1 MNIWDYN
8 LRHLAAIAQIA
19 ALGTMGAAARAVNL
33 TQPALTQALAR
44 VESQLNLPL
53 FERRHDGMV
62 PTPAA
67 DLLVP
72 RIRAALNHAISP
84 HVTTARMR
92 ALLALADTGSYPGAA
107 IATGLAVPTLHRA
120 VKDLSLSLRKTL
132 VERRGNAVMLSDAG
146 QTLARAFRLARVEL
160 EAGLGEIEALKGRE
174 VRCITIGAMPLSR
187 ARILPAA
194 VARFLKRH
202 PQVRIA
208 IVEGARSELV
218 ERLHNGMIDMMIGA
232 LRQPLI
238 EPDFA
243 QLALFEDEPIVVA
256 RHDHPLAGGR
266 PDIAALARHA
276 WILPGPGAPLR
287 DCWDTMFAD
296 AGIEPPPV
304 PVESGSVMTIRQVL
318 IESDFLTLVSPDQV
332 AVELE
337 ARWLTSLGTLPSSF
351 RRLIG
356 VTTRTSWR
364 PTAVQAAFMA
374 DLAAVAQTRTR
385 PARESLAPIRAN
397 CSD

>member
-1 MNIWDYN
+1 MEIWDYN

-19 ALGTMGAAARAVNL
+19 QLGTMGAAARAVNL

-44 VESQLNLPL
+44 VESLLHLPL

-84 HVTTARMR
+84 HVTTARLR
-92 ALLALADTGSYPGAA
+92 ALLALADSGSYLGAS
-107 IATGLAVPTLHRA
+107 IQTGLAVPTLHRA

-132 VERRGNAVMLSDAG
+132 VERRSNAVVLTEAG
-146 QTLARAFRLARVEL
+146 QALARAFRLARVEL
-160 EAGLGEIEALKGRE
+160 EAGLAEIEALKGRE
-174 VRCITIGAMPLSR
+174 IRRITVGAMPLSR

-202 PQVRIA
+202 PLVRIA
-208 IVEGARSELV
+208 IAEGARAELV
-218 ERLHNGMIDMMIGA
+218 EPLRNGMIDMMIGA
-232 LRQPLI
+232 LRQPLL
-238 EPDFA
+238 EPDLT
-243 QLALFEDEPIVVA
+243 QVALFEDEPIVVA
-256 RHDHPLAGGR
+256 REGHPLAGTR
-266 PDIAALARHA
+266 PDLAALARYS
-276 WILPGPGAPLR
+276 WILPGRSAPLR
-287 DCWDTMFAD
+287 ASWEAMFAQ
-296 AGIEPPPV
+296 AGVPTPPV

-337 ARWLTSLGTLPSSF
+337 ARWLTSLGTVPSAF
-351 RRLIG
+351 HRVIG
-356 VTTRTSWR
+356 VTTRASWR
-364 PTAVQAAFMA
+364 PTAVQAEFLA
-374 DLAAVAQTRTR
+374 DLAAVAL
-385 PARESLAPIRAN
+385 AR
-397 CSD
+397 